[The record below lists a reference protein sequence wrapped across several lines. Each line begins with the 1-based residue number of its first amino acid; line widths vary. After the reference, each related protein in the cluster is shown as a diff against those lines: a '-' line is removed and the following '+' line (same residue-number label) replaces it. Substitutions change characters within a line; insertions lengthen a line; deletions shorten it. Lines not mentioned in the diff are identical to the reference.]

1 MEIATVIDLG
11 RSALWAVLL
20 ISGPL
25 LVVALGVGLFI
36 GVIQAATSIN
46 EATLSFIPKLLALGL
61 SLALFG
67 GWQLEITGTLP
78 ILGSTILAID
88 KPIEPAIV

>member
-1 MEIATVIDLG
+1 MEIATVVDIG
-11 RSALWAVLL
+11 RNALWTVLL

-25 LVVALGVGLFI
+25 LLVALGVGLFI

-46 EATLSFIPKLLALGL
+46 EATLSFIPKLIALGV

-67 GWQLEITGTLP
+67 GWQIAMMVDYTRD
-78 ILGSTILAID
+78 IYKRI
-88 KPIEPAIV
+88 PALFS

>member
-1 MEIATVIDLG
+1 MEIATVVDIG
-11 RSALWAVLL
+11 RSALWAVLV

-25 LVVALGVGLFI
+25 LAVALGVGLFI

-46 EATLSFIPKLLALGL
+46 EATLSFIPKLIALGG

-67 GWQLEITGTLP
+67 GWQIAMMVDYTRD
-78 ILGSTILAID
+78 IYKRI
-88 KPIEPAIV
+88 PALFS

>member
-1 MEIATVIDLG
+1 MEIATVIDLA

-25 LVVALGVGLFI
+25 LLVALGVGLFI
-36 GVIQAATSIN
+36 GRIQAATSIN
-46 EATLSFIPKLLALGL
+46 EATLSFIPKLLALGI

-67 GWQLEITGTLP
+67 GWQLTMMVDYTRDIYKR
-78 ILGSTILAID
+78 I
-88 KPIEPAIV
+88 PAMFS